1 MAALFYTALRSYGS
15 SVSGIRTKDIRLYL
29 RRRGAIPGVRT
40 NSDAQRH
47 AQGNLLGHNP
57 CSLESAVQAFL
68 RTSLFDYPALRP
80 VKFHRVDQ
88 RLTSMSE
95 STKRVQTT
103 GFPQEVS
110 ASDNRNDY
118 RFGRGYT
125 FNTAPALA
133 VEHEM
138 ALPLHSG
145 SYVAST
151 IRP

>member
-1 MAALFYTALRSYGS
+1 MCNGAYG
-15 SVSGIRTKDIRLYL
+15 ITC
-29 RRRGAIPGVRT
+29 AILIDY
-40 NSDAQRH
+40 DAMDFVTRYHKH
-47 AQGNLLGHNP
+47 AHIINDLSTFPQKSCRVGLASPKRFNW
-57 CSLESAVQAFL
+57 
-68 RTSLFDYPALRP
+68 

-110 ASDNRNDY
+110 ASDNRNDN

>member
-1 MAALFYTALRSYGS
+1 
-15 SVSGIRTKDIRLYL
+15 
-29 RRRGAIPGVRT
+29 
-40 NSDAQRH
+40 
-47 AQGNLLGHNP
+47 
-57 CSLESAVQAFL
+57 
-68 RTSLFDYPALRP
+68 
-80 VKFHRVDQ
+80 
-88 RLTSMSE
+88 MSE

-110 ASDNRNDY
+110 ASDNRYDY

-138 ALPLHSG
+138 VLPLHSG

-151 IRP
+151 TRP